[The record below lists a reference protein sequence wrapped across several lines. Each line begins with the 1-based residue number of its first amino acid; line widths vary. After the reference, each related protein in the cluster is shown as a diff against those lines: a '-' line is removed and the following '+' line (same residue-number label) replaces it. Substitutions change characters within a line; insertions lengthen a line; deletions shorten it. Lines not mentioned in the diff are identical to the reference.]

1 MCIDQALRQGGGLF
15 PNGEDLSKAFDSP
28 GRAIKDIAL
37 RRLGVPKSIVDFLAS
52 LNEGNEVHII
62 TKYGATY
69 DTLGLE
75 GGFEAQCGVK
85 QGTPEGPFVWL
96 TMNDMVWVGLVRI
109 SSEAYQYEARKG
121 PQISAPP
128 LAFADDGIYLNRS
141 HDGRQFVL
149 NVTSMLYALLGLER
163 NSEIALQLSWA
174 LSNTW
179 ETNANLIDEDGTHV
193 PPGTH

>member
-1 MCIDQALRQGGGLF
+1 MLVEACRKECTGILIERARSLAWGVNKAISSCNTGCARDASAVEPTMELRMCIDQALRQGGGLF

-75 GGFEAQCGVK
+75 GGSK
-85 QGTPEGPFVWL
+85 P
-96 TMNDMVWVGLVRI
+96 
-109 SSEAYQYEARKG
+109 
-121 PQISAPP
+121 
-128 LAFADDGIYLNRS
+128 
-141 HDGRQFVL
+141 
-149 NVTSMLYALLGLER
+149 
-163 NSEIALQLSWA
+163 
-174 LSNTW
+174 
-179 ETNANLIDEDGTHV
+179 NAG
-193 PPGTH
+193 